1 MSEIRKALE
10 KENVSEEKIKEVLNI
25 LGINK
30 SKRWEPSLN
39 ETYWYIGNGFVESS
53 RWDDSIIDGSNWL
66 LGNVFKTEEEAVK
79 TREKRYFLE
88 KMKNDFE
95 DNSDEIDWDNEEQTK
110 YSIYTHHKYN
120 KLSTSIEFYTLQA
133 SGTFYTTNKEWLEQY
148 ISENGTEIKKYCF
161 GIE

>member
-25 LGINK
+25 LGINE

-39 ETYWYIGNGFVESS
+39 ETYWYIGNSFVESS

-88 KMKNDFE
+88 KMKKDFE
-95 DNSDEIDWDNEEQTK
+95 DNSDLVDWDCEQRKYYIYAHYQNEELGAGFACNVQT
-110 YSIYTHHKYN
+110 
-120 KLSTSIEFYTLQA
+120 
-133 SGTFYTTNKEWLEQY
+133 SGTLYTTNIEWLKQY
-148 ISENGTEIKKYCF
+148 ISENETEIKKYCF
-161 GIE
+161 GIEL